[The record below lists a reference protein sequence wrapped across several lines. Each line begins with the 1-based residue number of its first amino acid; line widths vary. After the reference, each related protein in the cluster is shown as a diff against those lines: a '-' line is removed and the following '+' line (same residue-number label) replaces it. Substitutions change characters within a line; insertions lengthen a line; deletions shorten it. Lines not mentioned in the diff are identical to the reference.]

1 MAACLVPGQE
11 SESVQRLL
19 NAAALSNLPQVPD
32 LRVFRATRSDSK
44 VILAAMWNLEPVDPD
59 SGASITVET
68 LAAQLEGETTPRGV
82 VSDLV
87 PASALPDGASVAA
100 NKVISTRD
108 RRDLFSL
115 LDGESDLASLL
126 LNEQILHDLQENR
139 YNDAIE
145 ARTELLGSYL
155 DNFIRARAAYGHEDT
170 PPLGDY
176 IADEDW
182 QESEAS

>member
-11 SESVQRLL
+11 SASVQRLL
-19 NAAALSNLPQVPD
+19 NAAILVNLPKAPD
-32 LRVFRATRSDSK
+32 LRVFRPTRSDSK

-59 SGASITVET
+59 SGTPITAET
-68 LAAQLEGETTPRGV
+68 LAAQLEGEMTPRGV

-87 PASALPDGASVAA
+87 PASALSDGVPVAA
-100 NKVISTRD
+100 NKVISIRD
-108 RRDLFSL
+108 RRDLFSF
-115 LDGESDLASLL
+115 LDSESDLASLL
-126 LNEQILHDLQENR
+126 LDERILNDLQENR

-145 ARTELLGSYL
+145 ARTELLRSYL
-155 DNFIRARAAYGHEDT
+155 DNFIRARTAYGHEDT

-176 IADEDW
+176 ITDEGW